1 MGGKNMQAPF
11 RVLVALNDQNL
22 SAFLRTEI
30 LRDPQWDLI
39 GMTLNGR
46 AALEMTDAWLPDAV
60 ILDAFLPGLDCAAFL
75 QRLKDGTNEKL
86 PFVAVMTA
94 PALMERAESLLDQGA
109 DALWAKPEYA
119 RELPRFKEIVE
130 RQPLSK
136 IAFMRIGE
144 RTDLASKLLMQIGMN
159 SALLGFAYLATS
171 SAIASVNL
179 ELSKNLNGYVY
190 RWVAHKYGT
199 TPTLVERAIRHA
211 IESTVNHASP
221 QLLYA
226 AFGNTMDPQR
236 GKPTNSELI
245 AMLAERVR
253 LQSQNAG
260 CADAQ
265 NTI

>member
-1 MGGKNMQAPF
+1 MQAPF

-22 SAFLRTEI
+22 STFLQSEI
-30 LRDPQWDLI
+30 LRDPEWDLI
-39 GMTLNGR
+39 GATPSGLSALKMTG
-46 AALEMTDAWLPDAV
+46 AWLPDAV
-60 ILDAFLPGLDCAAFL
+60 IMDAFLPGLDCAAFL
-75 QRLKDGTNEKL
+75 QRLKDGTIEKL
-86 PFVAVMTA
+86 PFIAAMTA
-94 PALMERAESLLDQGA
+94 PALMGRAEALLEQGA
-109 DALWAKPEYA
+109 DALWAKQECA
-119 RELPRFKEIVE
+119 RELSNFKKTVE

-144 RTDLASKLLMQIGMN
+144 RTELASKLLMQIGMN

-179 ELSKNLNGYVY
+179 ELSKNLNGCVY

-226 AFGNTMDPQR
+226 VFGNTMDPQR

-265 NTI
+265 GTMG